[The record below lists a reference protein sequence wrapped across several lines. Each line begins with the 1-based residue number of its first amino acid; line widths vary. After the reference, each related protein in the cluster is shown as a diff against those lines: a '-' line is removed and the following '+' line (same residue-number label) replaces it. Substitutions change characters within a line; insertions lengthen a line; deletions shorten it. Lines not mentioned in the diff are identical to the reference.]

1 METSDNGVSGTKEGD
16 LCGVGSSTS
25 RTRMVGSGR
34 VRGFLGRDGS
44 GVFWFSSSSSERIIG
59 FHIQHQREKESL
71 LLVWLVSS
79 NKRGIQENSFDIVI
93 LLFSDFIFTGYFFF
107 SLLCTYY

>member
-1 METSDNGVSGTKEGD
+1 
-16 LCGVGSSTS
+16 
-25 RTRMVGSGR
+25 
-34 VRGFLGRDGS
+34 
-44 GVFWFSSSSSERIIG
+44 
-59 FHIQHQREKESL
+59 
-71 LLVWLVSS
+71 VSS